1 MPKESA
7 EVLRHR
13 AICLAKMPI
22 RACLRA
28 EKRRLP
34 KKWYR
39 GVLLEVIELCKEL
52 LEEPDDE

>member
-22 RACLRA
+22 RSLLTA

-39 GVLLEVIELCKEL
+39 CVLLEVIDMCKHM
-52 LEEPDDE
+52 LEEPDDD